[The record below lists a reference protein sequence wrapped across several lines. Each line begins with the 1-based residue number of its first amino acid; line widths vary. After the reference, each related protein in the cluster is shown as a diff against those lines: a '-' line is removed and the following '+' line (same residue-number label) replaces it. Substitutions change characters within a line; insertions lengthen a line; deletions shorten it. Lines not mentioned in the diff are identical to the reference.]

1 MDTETTK
8 YYYILEGD
16 KDLSWQ
22 SGLHLTTD
30 DILFFHSGLN
40 NGGNFDWYSQLP
52 ESIRQ
57 MILKE
62 LSLYI
67 TQNEPEPVSMA
78 AMTEIGGRFR
88 VHYEET
94 GEVAPISIRLWK
106 EDKHEEDMKT
116 LADLQKRLQEEED
129 VQEETEKS
137 TGYEYVNHPKHYNL
151 YEKEV
156 IDMMVDIWGP
166 DKTATWCEMTA
177 FKYRMRM
184 GTKPGNSI
192 QQDLDKEK
200 WYLDKAKE
208 LKRKYQEW
216 KPVTFL
222 P

>member
-1 MDTETTK
+1 MDSDTTK

-16 KDLSWQ
+16 KDLSAQ
-22 SGLHLTTD
+22 AGLKLTTN
-30 DILFFHSGLN
+30 DILLFHSGLN

-52 ESIRQ
+52 ERIRQ
-57 MILKE
+57 VILKE
-62 LSLYI
+62 LSLYM
-67 TQNEPEPVSMA
+67 TLNEPVTMGDMMEV
-78 AMTEIGGRFR
+78 GKKFR
-88 VHYEET
+88 AHFDET
-94 GEVAPISIRLWK
+94 GKVAPISIQLRK
-106 EDKHEEDMKT
+106 EDKHD
-116 LADLQKRLQEEED
+116 
-129 VQEETEKS
+129 EETLRPKEEKE
-137 TGYEYVNHPKHYNL
+137 YEMVNHPAHYNL